1 MKTTLIGATLFI
13 LTAAAVAFYP
23 ALNTSGS
30 VVATTPLHT
39 TQLIDP
45 VHVAKP
51 KIDVVFVLDTTG
63 SMSGLIAAAKEK
75 IWSIATS
82 MASAQPVPQIRIG
95 LVAYRDRGD
104 AYVTRVVDLSSDLD
118 TMYATLMQFAADGGG
133 DGPESVNQALHDAV
147 NGMAW
152 SQDPNSYKVVFLVG
166 DAAPHM
172 DYQDDVKYPQT
183 LALAAAKGII
193 VNTIQC
199 GEEAETRQ
207 RWQQIAA
214 VGHGSYF
221 SVDQGGSAVAITTPF
236 DADLARLAAALDQTR
251 LYYGTPEEKARQLA
265 KVDATDKLHALA
277 SPATQARRAAFNATA
292 AGATNAIGDSELVAD
307 VASGRVDIAAVEVDK
322 LPAPMQTMSVEARK
336 ELVEKTA
343 GKRADLQAQIKALAD
358 QRDDYAAKQIA
369 AGGGAKDSLDDK
381 IYSAVREQ
389 AKSTGMI
396 YPEAPKY

>member
-1 MKTTLIGATLFI
+1 MKTTLIGTTLFI

-30 VVATTPLHT
+30 VVATTPLHN

-292 AGATNAIGDSELVAD
+292 AGVTNAIGDSELVAD

>member
-221 SVDQGGSAVAITTPF
+221 SVDQAGSAVAITTPF

-292 AGATNAIGDSELVAD
+292 AGVTNAIGDSELVAD

>member
-45 VHVAKP
+45 VRVAKP

-221 SVDQGGSAVAITTPF
+221 SVDQAGSAVAITTPF

>member
-221 SVDQGGSAVAITTPF
+221 SVDQAGSAVAITTPF

>member
-133 DGPESVNQALHDAV
+133 
-147 NGMAW
+147 
-152 SQDPNSYKVVFLVG
+152 
-166 DAAPHM
+166 
-172 DYQDDVKYPQT
+172 
-183 LALAAAKGII
+183 
-193 VNTIQC
+193 
-199 GEEAETRQ
+199 
-207 RWQQIAA
+207 
-214 VGHGSYF
+214 
-221 SVDQGGSAVAITTPF
+221 
-236 DADLARLAAALDQTR
+236 
-251 LYYGTPEEKARQLA
+251 
-265 KVDATDKLHALA
+265 
-277 SPATQARRAAFNATA
+277 
-292 AGATNAIGDSELVAD
+292 
-307 VASGRVDIAAVEVDK
+307 
-322 LPAPMQTMSVEARK
+322 
-336 ELVEKTA
+336 
-343 GKRADLQAQIKALAD
+343 
-358 QRDDYAAKQIA
+358 
-369 AGGGAKDSLDDK
+369 
-381 IYSAVREQ
+381 
-389 AKSTGMI
+389 
-396 YPEAPKY
+396 

>member
-1 MKTTLIGATLFI
+1 MKTTLIGTTLFI

-30 VVATTPLHT
+30 VVATTPIHT
-39 TQLIDP
+39 NPLIDP
-45 VHVAKP
+45 VRVVKP

-63 SMSGLIAAAKEK
+63 SMSGLITAAKEK

-82 MASAQPVPQIRIG
+82 MASAQPAPEIRIG

-104 AYVTRVVDLSSDLD
+104 AYITRTVDLSSDID
-118 TMYATLMQFAADGGG
+118 TVYATLMQFAADGGG

-147 NGMAW
+147 NGMSW

-166 DAAPHM
+166 DAPPHM

-183 LALAAAKGII
+183 LRLAASKGII

-199 GEEAETRQ
+199 GDEAETRQ

-214 VGHGSYF
+214 ISHGSYF
-221 SVDQGGSAVAITTPF
+221 SVDQAGSAVAITTPF
-236 DADLARLAAALDQTR
+236 DADLARLSAALDETR

-265 KVDATDKLHALA
+265 KVEATDTLHALA
-277 SPATQARRAAFNATA
+277 SPATRARRAAFNATA
-292 AGATNAIGDSELVAD
+292 AGATNAIGESELVED
-307 VASGRVDIAAVEVDK
+307 VASGRVDIATVAVDK
-322 LPAPMQTMSVEARK
+322 LPATMQSMSVEARK
-336 ELVEKTA
+336 ELLEKSA
-343 GKRADLQAQIKALAD
+343 GKRAELQARIRTLAD

-369 AGGGAKDSLDDK
+369 EAGGAKDSLDDK

-389 AKSTGMI
+389 AKSTGLI

>member
-1 MKTTLIGATLFI
+1 MKTTLIGTTLFI

-23 ALNTSGS
+23 AAKSNGS
-30 VVATTPLHT
+30 IVGTTPAHT

-45 VHVAKP
+45 LRVAKP

-63 SMSGLIAAAKEK
+63 SMSGLINAAKEK

-82 MASAQPVPQIRIG
+82 MASAQPAPEIRIG

-104 AYVTRVVDLSSDLD
+104 AYVTRVVDLSSDID

-147 NGMAW
+147 NRMSW

-166 DAAPHM
+166 DAPPHM

-183 LALAAAKGII
+183 LSLAAAKGII

-199 GEEAETRQ
+199 GGESETEQ

-214 VGHGSYF
+214 IGHGSYF
-221 SVDQGGSAVAITTPF
+221 SVDQAGSAVAITTPF
-236 DADLARLAAALDQTR
+236 DADLARLSAALDETR
-251 LYYGTPEEKARQLA
+251 LYYGTPEEKARQLV
-265 KVDATDKLHALA
+265 KVEATDKLHALA

-292 AGATNAIGDSELVAD
+292 AGTANAIGDSELVAD
-307 VASGRVDIAAVEVDK
+307 VASGRVDIATVEVDT
-322 LPAPMQTMSVEARK
+322 LPAPMQSMSVEARK
-336 ELVEKTA
+336 ELLEKTA
-343 GKRADLQAQIKALAD
+343 GKRSELQAQIKTLAD

-389 AKSTGMI
+389 ARSTGLI

>member
-82 MASAQPVPQIRIG
+82 MASAQPVPEIRIG

-221 SVDQGGSAVAITTPF
+221 SVDQAGSAVAITTPF

-292 AGATNAIGDSELVAD
+292 AGVTNAIGDSELVAD